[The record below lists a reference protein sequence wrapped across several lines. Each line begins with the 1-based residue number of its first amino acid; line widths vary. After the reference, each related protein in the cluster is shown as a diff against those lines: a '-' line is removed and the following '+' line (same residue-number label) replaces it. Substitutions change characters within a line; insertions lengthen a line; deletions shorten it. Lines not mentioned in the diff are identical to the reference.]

1 MIASPQIESYL
12 PWNKLQE
19 TVLRLCIWVKLWGLH
34 ARGFGRVN
42 GYSNELACKDLGS
55 TRWCSGRLNPLPEDG
70 VCLAL
75 ECLRGAADKGLW
87 LPDILYGLHTRGP
100 ESCEGLVK
108 ASGIISQPSESKSL
122 IM

>member
-12 PWNKLQE
+12 PWSKLQE

-42 GYSNELACKDLGS
+42 ELACKDFGS
-55 TRWCSGRLNPLPEDG
+55 TPEDG

-87 LPDILYGLHTRGP
+87 LPDGLHTRGP
-100 ESCEGLVK
+100 ETCEGLVK
-108 ASGIISQPSESKSL
+108 APGMISQPSESKSL